1 MTSSQPVFLIEQILA
16 DTPLEPDF
24 PMQLL
29 ATKTEGLS
37 GSDLKE
43 MCRSAAMV
51 PVREYLK
58 EAGGDRE
65 TLEKGQLEVSF
76 RYTDIVSSLLI
87 NQKKPQG
94 FRLRPLK
101 LDDFFYVDASLQSL
115 PVLHSNRTK
124 VEEPEIDL
132 NLD

>member
-1 MTSSQPVFLIEQILA
+1 MTYSHLVIPVKQILA
-16 DTPLEPDF
+16 DTPLQPDF

-65 TLEKGQLEVSF
+65 TLEKGQLEVSL
-76 RYTDIVSSLLI
+76 RYRYSFIFIHQSKTS
-87 NQKKPQG
+87 QG

-124 VEEPEIDL
+124 VEESEVDL

>member
-1 MTSSQPVFLIEQILA
+1 MTYSHPVFLIEQILA

-76 RYTDIVSSLLI
+76 QYTDIVS
-87 NQKKPQG
+87 
-94 FRLRPLK
+94 
-101 LDDFFYVDASLQSL
+101 
-115 PVLHSNRTK
+115 
-124 VEEPEIDL
+124 
-132 NLD
+132 